1 MDNGNGLARLLTDI
15 KESLERQLD
24 GVDRK
29 ITDFQNEIRT
39 RFDDQA
45 ARMDRQ
51 AGILRAGTTWSK
63 RMDDWAEKV
72 DLDAKDRQISELTE
86 RIRRLEEKRAGL

>member
-1 MDNGNGLARLLTDI
+1 MDNGNGLARLITDI

-24 GVDRK
+24 GMDRH
-29 ITDFQNEIRT
+29 ITDFQAEIRT

-72 DLDAKDRQISELTE
+72 DLALDAKDRQIAELTE
-86 RIRRLEEKRAGL
+86 RIRRLEEKRL

>member
-1 MDNGNGLARLLTDI
+1 MAETNGNGPARLLTDI
-15 KESLERQLD
+15 KESLERE
-24 GVDRK
+24 
-29 ITDFQNEIRT
+29 IHDFRSEMRT

-51 AGILRAGTTWSK
+51 AGILRAGTTWTK

-72 DLDAKDRQISELTE
+72 DRALDAKDRQIAELTE
-86 RIRRLEEKRAGL
+86 RIRRLEGKN